1 LIITP
6 YTKKERMIIMKKV
19 KKLKPGSKIAI
30 ISPSNGLPHKYPDI
44 YELGLKNLR
53 EVLGFKIV
61 ELPTARM
68 STEELYN
75 NPKLRADDINRAFED
90 ESVDGIIASIGG
102 YESVRILKYLDKDI
116 ILNNPKLIM
125 GFSDSTAFLSYLNKL
140 GLVTFYGPSVMAGFA
155 QLNSLPVEFQE
166 HLKSFLFSN
175 EIPYSY
181 PSYQKWTNGYK
192 DWNNKKVLGEC
203 TEFMDNNGWNFLQ
216 KGKKVQGKLWGGCI
230 EVLEFLKAT
239 DYWPD
244 KDFWNDKI
252 LFFETSEDK
261 PLPDNVGY
269 MLRNYGIQGALE
281 RIKGI
286 MFGRPKDYS
295 EEEKQELN
303 TLVMNIMRKEFNVTD
318 IPVVMNVDFG
328 HTDPKIILPLGCE
341 VEIDPEAK
349 RITLLEN
356 PFI

>member
-1 LIITP
+1 
-6 YTKKERMIIMKKV
+6 MKRV
-19 KKLKPGSKIAI
+19 KKLNAGSKIAI
-30 ISPSNGLPHKYPDI
+30 ISPSNGLPYLFPDI

-53 EVLGFKIV
+53 EVLGFEIV
-61 ELPTARM
+61 EFPTARM

-90 ESVDGIIASIGG
+90 ESINGIISSIGG

-155 QLNSLPVEFQE
+155 QLKSLPIEFQE
-166 HLKSFLFSN
+166 HLKSFLFNN

-181 PSYQKWTNGYK
+181 PTYKKWTNGYK
-192 DWNNKKVLGEC
+192 DWSNRSILGEC
-203 TEFMDNNGWNFLQ
+203 TEFIDNNGWNFLQ

-230 EVLEFLKAT
+230 EVLEFLKGT

-244 KDFWNDKI
+244 KGFWNDKI
-252 LFFETSEDK
+252 LFFETSEEK

-269 MLRNYGIQGALE
+269 MLRNYGIQGILE
-281 RIKGI
+281 KVKGI

-303 TLVMNIMRKEFNVTD
+303 NLVMNIMIKEFNVTD

-328 HTDPKIILPLGCE
+328 HTDPKIILPLGCM
-341 VEIDPEAK
+341 VEIYPEAK
-349 RITLLEN
+349 EIRLLES
-356 PFI
+356 PFE